1 ASSAVKKPL
10 RRTRIRVRWRRTE
23 ADPRMPG
30 RRSRSLSMREVFAIL
45 LAAAAVASPS
55 LAGGAGGTGHKAS
68 HLRFTTE
75 HGLTFSEIGDV
86 GNPGYLFDPPGPPPA
101 IEIGGVNHRYA
112 IMTREVT

>member
-1 ASSAVKKPL
+1 PVWCQGVL
-10 RRTRIRVRWRRTE
+10 TMGRTY
-23 ADPRMPG
+23 
-30 RRSRSLSMREVFAIL
+30 AIL

-86 GNPGYLFDPPGPPPA
+86 GNPGFTNSIPGMEPRTV
-101 IEIGGVNHRYA
+101 GRVDYRYR
-112 IMTREVT
+112 ISTTEVTKGQWHTFLT